1 MSDLVAASKKPHQD
15 DQFEVYNSDYES
27 PNKKNS
33 NAYVTANFPTTT
45 QSNKKNELAV
55 SPKK

>member
-1 MSDLVAASKKPHQD
+1 MSDLVMAQKKASQD
-15 DQFEVYNSDYES
+15 DQFDILNSDYDS
-27 PNKKNS
+27 NTKKNPS
-33 NAYVTANFPTTT
+33 EYVTANFPT